1 MRFTFLAAIA
11 CLLLN
16 IAPVNAGEAFP
27 VTVGGVKFSIP
38 VPEQF
43 AEVGERKS
51 AFPEGT
57 GNRLLAWFVPAADLK
72 EGKASRRWLQVQSLK
87 QLEGHALTAAEFAQL
102 KDITDKQQEQLY
114 AAAKQELDGVLKKAS
129 SGEGVQL
136 KMGQVKPMGIFMK
149 GDAAF
154 GMLMLMGMEAK
165 AADGKSVSDTVYC
178 AANFLRV
185 NDRLLYAYAY
195 CSAQEKDAMDWV
207 KATSERWVKE
217 IQAANAK

>member
-1 MRFTFLAAIA
+1 MRSTILATLLCIFLKTI
-11 CLLLN
+11 
-16 IAPVNAGEAFP
+16 PVNAGETFP
-27 VTVGGVKFSIP
+27 VTAGGVKFSIP

-51 AFPEGT
+51 VFPEGT

-72 EGKASRRWLQVQSLK
+72 DGKSSRRWMQVQTMK
-87 QLEGHALTAAEFAQL
+87 KLEDHALTAAEFTQL
-102 KDITDKQQEQLY
+102 KEITDKQQEQLY

-129 SGEGVQL
+129 AGEGVQL
-136 KMGQVKPMGIFMK
+136 KMGQVQPLGIFMK
-149 GDAAF
+149 GDSSF
-154 GMLMLMGMEAK
+154 GMLMLMGIEAK
-165 AADGKSVSDTVYC
+165 AADGKSASDTVYC

-195 CSAQEKDAMDWV
+195 CSAQEKDAMEWV

-217 IQAANAK
+217 IQAANMK